1 LIDFTRKP
9 AMSFVLE
16 PHCNAYL
23 PASQTRVDV
32 ILKLRA
38 DLGAAP
44 AASGPLEYGI
54 IVDCSGSM
62 TEAGKI
68 TAAKLAVRS
77 AIARIPDGVTFFVVA
92 FNTDAHV
99 LSGAAVAN
107 AQTRSEADHAV
118 ARLGADGGTSM
129 AAAIVAASKLFSQN
143 PNAVRVSH
151 LFTDGE
157 NTDAPGVLDKALA
170 QAKGRFQCQCRGIG
184 ADWKPQQLLQIAE
197 ALLGEARIV
206 ANGEA
211 MAADLRDTFARAS
224 SLRAADVKLR
234 FIVPPKMARVVS
246 VRQMSPTIVDLTN
259 LVVAADDR
267 TFDYSTG
274 AWGAEERDYHV
285 VLDMKQPGAVGE
297 QLRVARTA
305 IVHGGQVEDQ
315 PAITVTWSDDD
326 RQTTLIDP
334 QVAHFTGQA
343 ELAEAQREGL
353 AALDRGDAQ
362 TATVKLG
369 RAIQLA
375 QQSGNED
382 ATVRLK
388 KIVDVVDAEQGTVR
402 LRAGVNKAD
411 LLDAEV
417 SATRTVRRAP
427 AKAS

>member
-1 LIDFTRKP
+1 
-9 AMSFVLE
+9 MSFVLE
-16 PHCNAYL
+16 PHCNAFL

-32 ILKLRA
+32 VLKLRA
-38 DLGAAP
+38 DLGAKP
-44 AASGPLEYGI
+44 VAAGPLEYGLI
-54 IVDCSGSM
+54 IDASGSM
-62 TEAGKI
+62 GDDGKI

-92 FNTDAHV
+92 FDTDAKV
-99 LSGAAVAN
+99 LSKAAVAN
-107 AQTRSEADHAV
+107 AQTRAEADRAV
-118 ARLGADGGTSM
+118 ARLEAGGGTSM
-129 AAAIVAASKLFSQN
+129 AQAILAACKLFGAD

-157 NTDAPGVLDKALA
+157 NTDTPGVLERALG

-197 ALLGEARIV
+197 ALLGEAKIV

-211 MAADLRDTFARAS
+211 MAADLRDTFARAAA
-224 SLRAADVKLR
+224 LRAADVKLR

-259 LVVAADDR
+259 QVAAVDDR
-267 TFDYSTG
+267 TFDFSTG
-274 AWGAEERDYHV
+274 AWGTEERDYHV
-285 VLDMKQPGAVGE
+285 VLEMKQPGAVGE

-305 IVHGGQVEDQ
+305 IVNGAQVEDQ

-343 ELAEAQREGL
+343 ELASAQREGL

-375 QQSGNED
+375 QQSGNEE

-388 KIVDVVDAEQGTVR
+388 KIVDVVDADRGTVR
-402 LRAGVNKAD
+402 LRAGIDKAD